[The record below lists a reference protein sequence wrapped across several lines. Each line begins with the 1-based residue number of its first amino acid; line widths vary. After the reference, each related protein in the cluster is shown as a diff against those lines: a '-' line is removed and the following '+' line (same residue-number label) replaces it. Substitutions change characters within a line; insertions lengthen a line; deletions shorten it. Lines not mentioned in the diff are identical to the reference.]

1 MELVPSLEF
10 SFKFGVWESLNDRG
24 QKLKAIKFSSK
35 HYLNAAHMPSIFSTA
50 LTFVLCTYFAVR
62 KSRILFAGFLVK
74 MWLRNAE
81 PLLILF
87 LPTLKRLT
95 ALLTLFIFGIFVL

>member
-1 MELVPSLEF
+1 M
-10 SFKFGVWESLNDRG
+10 
-24 QKLKAIKFSSK
+24 
-35 HYLNAAHMPSIFSTA
+35 
-50 LTFVLCTYFAVR
+50 LCTYLAVL

-74 MWLRNAE
+74 MWLRKAE

-95 ALLTLFIFGIFVL
+95 ALLTLFIFGIRFPLDKFFRNERANYIKTLLFLGLSLEI